1 MGYQYS
7 MTTIESVCVYC
18 GSGFGANPK
27 HRAVAQ
33 RLGELLGR
41 NGIRLVYGGGRV
53 GLMGVVADAAL
64 AQGGSVVGV
73 IPEHLQTK
81 EVGHRGISDLRV
93 VPNMH
98 ERKELMFKLSDG
110 FVILPGGFGTLDEAF
125 EMITWRQLRLHDKP
139 IILLDNDGYW
149 APLVRLNEHIVAQG
163 FAKPEALTLYTVV
176 GDVEAVIP
184 ALRGAP
190 EPAVPDDLKRL

>member
-7 MTTIESVCVYC
+7 MSSIDSVCVYC
-18 GSGFGANPK
+18 GSGFGANPR
-27 HRAVAQ
+27 HRAAAQ

-41 NGIRLVYGGGRV
+41 NGIQLVYGGGRV
-53 GLMGVVADAAL
+53 GLMGVVAEAVL
-64 AQGGSVVGV
+64 AQGGRVIGV

-81 EVGHRGISDLRV
+81 EVGHLGLTELRV

-98 ERKELMFKLSDG
+98 ERKELMFQLSDG

-149 APLVRLNEHIVAQG
+149 TPLVRLNEHIVKEG
-163 FAKPEALTLYTVV
+163 FARPEALRLYTVV
-176 GDVEAVIP
+176 PDVDAVIP
-184 ALRGAP
+184 ALRRAP
-190 EPAVPDDLKRL
+190 APAVPDDLQRI

>member
-110 FVILPGGFGTLDEAF
+110 FVILPGGFGTLDETF

-149 APLVRLNEHIVAQG
+149 APLVRLNEHIVEQG
-163 FAKPEALTLYTVV
+163 FARPEALALYTVV
-176 GDVEAVIP
+176 GDVEQVIP
-184 ALRGAP
+184 LLRGAP
-190 EPAVPDDLKRL
+190 EPAVPDDIKRL

>member
-1 MGYQYS
+1 MMS
-7 MTTIESVCVYC
+7 IESVCVYC
-18 GSGFGANPK
+18 GSGFGTNPN
-27 HRAVAQ
+27 HRAAAQ

-53 GLMGVVADAAL
+53 GLMGVVADATL
-64 AQGGSVVGV
+64 AHGGRVIGV
-73 IPEHLQTK
+73 IPEHLQSR
-81 EVGHRGISDLRV
+81 EVGHRGLSELRV

-98 ERKELMFKLSDG
+98 ERKEVMFKLSDG

-149 APLVRLNEHIVAQG
+149 TPLVRLNEHIVEQG
-163 FAKPEALTLYTVV
+163 FARPAALALYTVV
-176 GDVEAVIP
+176 SDVEAILP

>member
-1 MGYQYS
+1 MAS
-7 MTTIESVCVYC
+7 IDSVCVYC
-18 GSGFGANPK
+18 GSGFGTNPK
-27 HRAVAQ
+27 HRVAAQ

-41 NGIRLVYGGGRV
+41 NSIRLVYGGGRV

-64 AQGGSVVGV
+64 ARGGRVTGV
-73 IPEHLQTK
+73 IPEHLQSK

-110 FVILPGGFGTLDEAF
+110 FVILPGGFGTLDETF
-125 EMITWRQLRLHDKP
+125 EMLTWRQLHLHDKP
-139 IILLDNDGYW
+139 IILLDSDGYW
-149 APLVRLNEHIVAQG
+149 APFVRLNEHIVEQG
-163 FAKPEALTLYTVV
+163 FAKPAALALYKVV
-176 GDVEAVIP
+176 GDVEAVLP

>member
-7 MTTIESVCVYC
+7 MTAIDSICVYC
-18 GSGFGANPK
+18 GSGFGTNPK

-53 GLMGVVADAAL
+53 GLMGVIADAAL
-64 AQGGSVVGV
+64 AQGGRVVGV
-73 IPEHLQTK
+73 IPKHLQTK
-81 EVGHRGISDLRV
+81 EVGHHGVSDLRV

-110 FVILPGGFGTLDEAF
+110 FVILPGGFGTLDETF
-125 EMITWRQLRLHDKP
+125 EMLTWRQLRLHDKP

-149 APLVRLNEHIVAQG
+149 APFVRLNEHIVEQG
-163 FAKPEALTLYTVV
+163 FARPEALALYAVV
-176 GDVEAVIP
+176 GDVEEVIP
-184 ALRGAP
+184 TLRGAP
-190 EPAVPDDLKRL
+190 EPTVPDDVKRL

>member
-1 MGYQYS
+1 MAS
-7 MTTIESVCVYC
+7 IDSVCVYC
-18 GSGFGANPK
+18 GSGFGTNPT
-27 HRAVAQ
+27 HRAAAQ

-53 GLMGVVADAAL
+53 GLMGVVADAVL
-64 AQGGSVVGV
+64 AQGGSVIGV
-73 IPEHLQTK
+73 IPEHLQSK
-81 EVGHRGISDLRV
+81 EVGHHGLSELRV

-98 ERKELMFKLSDG
+98 ERKEVMFKLSDG

-149 APLVRLNEHIVAQG
+149 APFVRLNEHIVEQG
-163 FAKPEALTLYTVV
+163 FAKPAALALYTVV
-176 GDVEAVIP
+176 GDVEAILP

-190 EPAVPDDLKRL
+190 EPAVPDNLKRL

>member
-1 MGYQYS
+1 MS
-7 MTTIESVCVYC
+7 SIDSVCVYC
-18 GSGFGANPK
+18 GSGFGANPR
-27 HRAVAQ
+27 HRAAAQ

-41 NGIRLVYGGGRV
+41 NGIQLVYGGGRV
-53 GLMGVVADAAL
+53 GLMGVVAEAVL
-64 AQGGSVVGV
+64 AQGGRVIGV

-81 EVGHRGISDLRV
+81 EVGHLGLTELRV

-98 ERKELMFKLSDG
+98 ERKELMFQLSDG

-149 APLVRLNEHIVAQG
+149 TPLVRLNEHIVKEG
-163 FAKPEALTLYTVV
+163 FAKPEALRLYTVV
-176 GDVEAVIP
+176 PDVDAVIP
-184 ALRGAP
+184 ALRRAP
-190 EPAVPDDLKRL
+190 APAVPDDLQRI